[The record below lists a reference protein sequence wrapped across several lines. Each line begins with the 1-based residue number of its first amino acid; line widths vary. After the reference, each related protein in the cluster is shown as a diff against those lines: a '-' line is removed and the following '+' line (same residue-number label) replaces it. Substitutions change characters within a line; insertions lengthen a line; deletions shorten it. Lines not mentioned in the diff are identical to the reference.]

1 MSLEQINTYLSPL
14 SIKRTYLA
22 PNETK
27 FEGVCDSIRSFMND
41 ESFDYVGI
49 LGGVDTNFNYITNL
63 NPDRSTL
70 VDMNPFAFEYAK
82 MRLQNLSNIKP
93 DFNQEQIFD
102 DLEDVILRYAKSN
115 NIEIS
120 DLRYLMKSRMKL
132 EKYSEEVIKKN
143 KDFLWTTK
151 LNDAKSNIKNISF
164 SLSNILED
172 KFMVDYSKNMVIYL
186 SNILEWQK
194 GTNKDIEN
202 SINFMIE
209 NNFSKVERGVIINS
223 HFERNK
229 ILGYFG
235 SKI

>member
-1 MSLEQINTYLSPL
+1 MSLKKINTCLSPL
-14 SIKRTYLA
+14 SVRQTYLA

-27 FEGVCDSIRSFMND
+27 FEGVCDSINNFMSG

-63 NPDRSTL
+63 NPDKSTL
-70 VDMNPFAFEYAK
+70 VDINPFAFEYAK

-93 DFNQEQIFD
+93 GFNQEQIFD
-102 DLEDVILRYAKSN
+102 DLEEVIFRYAKN
-115 NIEIS
+115 HNMKIS
-120 DLRYLMKSRMKL
+120 DLKYLMKSRVRL

-172 KFMVDYSKNMVIYL
+172 KFMTDYNKNMIIYL

-194 GTNKDIEN
+194 GTNKEIEGKIN
-202 SINFMIE
+202 SMIE
-209 NNFSKVERGVIINS
+209 KNFLKVERGVIIKS

-235 SKI
+235 KRV